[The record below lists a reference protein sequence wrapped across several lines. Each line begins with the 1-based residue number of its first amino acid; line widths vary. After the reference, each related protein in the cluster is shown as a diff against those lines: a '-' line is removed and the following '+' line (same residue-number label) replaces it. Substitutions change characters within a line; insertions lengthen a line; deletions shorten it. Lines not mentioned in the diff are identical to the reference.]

1 MSTQHPTTL
10 RSFLALALA
19 LGAATTSAPRARAQE
34 ASPPAATTAEAPA
47 TTAEA
52 PDTVAEAPATTAEP
66 PPAEPTATP
75 TDDFRNAWVSLGAR
89 AGLYVPGIVN
99 RMDPHVLVG
108 IDLAVLLPFLER
120 RLAVQAEVGWAPPG
134 AGVAATEDPR
144 LGAPGS
150 MSTWTA
156 SMTTDELFVGGGL
169 LFRFLPPGEI
179 FVPYLGVSGRLYF
192 LRTITWGVG
201 AGEPFGENSEVSM
214 QGGLGVNLGG
224 EVRLGPGALVIDVG
238 FGWSE
243 LPHTITGPTSTSAIS
258 AQLGYRF
265 FF

>member
-1 MSTQHPTTL
+1 MNHHDLRNATMRTL
-10 RSFLALALA
+10 LLTLALSGLA
-19 LGAATTSAPRARAQE
+19 IPQAQAQDAAAAA
-34 ASPPAATTAEAPA
+34 PAATTAAPA
-47 TTAEA
+47 E
-52 PDTVAEAPATTAEP
+52 DTLVAEAPPPVEAAPAVEEP
-66 PPAEPTATP
+66 APSDEAPAN
-75 TDDFRNAWVSLGAR
+75 DFRNAWVSVGAR
-89 AGLYVPGIVN
+89 VGLYVPGIVN

-150 MSTWTA
+150 MSSWTA

-169 LFRFLPPGEI
+169 LFRFLPPGDL
-179 FVPYLGVSGRLYF
+179 FVPYLGVSGRVYF
-192 LRTITWGVG
+192 LRTVTWGVG
-201 AGEPFGENSEVSM
+201 AGEPFGENSEVST

-224 EVRLGPGALVIDVG
+224 EVRLGPGALVIDLG
-238 FGWSE
+238 FGWSD
-243 LPHTITGPTSTSAIS
+243 LPHTITGATSTSALS